1 MQKTTGNLKAKLSD
15 TVFRLAKSPAQALD
29 KITVCSTTTLKTQYI
44 PEQVPCE
51 LLIASEGVISKV
63 FISPVLVIFNSESD
77 TGILGRSP

>member
-1 MQKTTGNLKAKLSD
+1 MQKITGNLKAKLSD
-15 TVFRLAKSPAQALD
+15 TVFRLAKSLAQALD
-29 KITVCSTTTLKTQYI
+29 KITTTTLKTQYI

-63 FISPVLVIFNSESD
+63 FISSVLVIFNSKSD